1 MGDGHV
7 WHVMC
12 VCVCTRTDDGG
23 GDGRHAKRWAELNV
37 ELDGKHCPDLTQIIS
52 HTQPRPRLSSV

>member
-12 VCVCTRTDDGG
+12 VCARTDDDDDGG
-23 GDGRHAKRWAELNV
+23 GDMPRGGLSLMWN
-37 ELDGKHCPDLTQIIS
+37 LTESIAPIS
-52 HTQPRPRLSSV
+52 HK